1 MEPDS
6 GLQSPQVSATCGA
19 EVASSGATTH
29 SIRHVRVL
37 GFRDLVL
44 FYIVTGISLRW
55 IATAAAAGPSSIVV
69 WSMAWAAFYVPL
81 ALAVV
86 ELSSRYPN
94 EGGLYVWSKHA
105 FGDFAGFISAWTY
118 WTSNLPYFP
127 TILYFAASNALFI
140 GGSRWQWLASNRL
153 YFLGFSI
160 LGLLLPTVLNVLGL
174 NLGKWLNNLGA
185 IGMWLPVLIVI
196 ALGLVSWRHY
206 GSATTFPATSFV
218 PSFRLKDVLFWA
230 SLTFAFGGC
239 EAASFMAEE
248 IKEPR
253 RNIPLALL
261 TGGAVVTLVYILGT
275 VFVLLAVPRHEV
287 SEIQGLI
294 QAISVTGRHLGLLWI
309 IPVCALLISLS
320 NLGASGAYLA
330 ATARLP
336 FVAGID
342 RYLPPAFGRLHPRYK
357 TPDVAIWTQC
367 AAGMLF
373 IVLGQ
378 AGTSVKGA
386 YDVLVSMGIITYFIP
401 YLFVFASLIV
411 VQREAAGNGVIRV
424 PGGRRVAI
432 PVAVVGFA
440 TTAFA
445 IVLSVL
451 PGADEPNK
459 VLAVGKVL
467 GLTGILI
474 AVGVLLYRNGKTR
487 ARRA

>member
-1 MEPDS
+1 MEIPR
-6 GLQSPQVSATCGA
+6 GLQSPQVPETSGA
-19 EVASSGATTH
+19 EAGSSGTITLTV
-29 SIRHVRVL
+29 RHARVL

-69 WSMAWAAFYVPL
+69 WVMAWAAFYIPL
-81 ALAVV
+81 ALSVV

-127 TILYFAASNALFI
+127 AVLYFAASNALFI
-140 GGSRWQWLASNRL
+140 GGPRWQSLASNRL
-153 YFLGFSI
+153 YFLGFSL
-160 LGLLLPTVLNVLGL
+160 LGLMLPTVLNVLGL

-185 IGMWLPVLIVI
+185 IGMWFPVLIVI
-196 ALGLVSWRHY
+196 LLGLVSWRHY
-206 GSATTFPATSFV
+206 GSATPFTATSFI
-218 PSFRLKDVLFWA
+218 PSFQLKDVLFWA

-239 EAASFMAEE
+239 EAASFMGEE

-261 TGGAVVTLVYILGT
+261 TGGAVVTLLYILGT
-275 VFVLLAVPRHEV
+275 VFVLLAVPSREV

-294 QAISVTGRHLGLLWI
+294 QAISVTGRHLGMLWI

-367 AAGMLF
+367 IAGMLF

-401 YLFVFASLIV
+401 YLFVFASLIAM
-411 VQREAAGNGVIRV
+411 QREPAGDGVVRI
-424 PGGRRVAI
+424 PGGKPVAI
-432 PVAVVGFA
+432 PVAVIGFA
-440 TTAFA
+440 TTTFA

-451 PGADEPNK
+451 PSADEPNK
-459 VLAVGKVL
+459 ILAVGKVV

-474 AVGVLLYRNGKTR
+474 GVGVLLYRNGKAR
-487 ARRA
+487 ARRG